1 MKLNDIAQDYI
12 GLLES
17 DLEGEQ
23 LTDCLDSIKD
33 AFEEKG
39 NNIVAVLNTLNGD
52 VSALDNE
59 IKRLQARKKTITNNQ
74 DRLKEYLRY
83 NMELSGITKINS
95 PLFSITL
102 GKPTQQAEVVDVDF
116 LPDDYVNAEVKIKPD
131 LKAILKD
138 LKEGKDIPGAI
149 LSEGKSRLLI
159 K

>member
-1 MKLNDIAQDYI
+1 MKLNNIAQDYI

-23 LTDCLDSIKD
+23 LTECLDSIED

-52 VSALDNE
+52 VSAIDNE
-59 IKRLQARKKTITNNQ
+59 IKRLQARKKAMTNNQ
-74 DRLKEYLRY
+74 ERIKEYLRY
-83 NMELSGITKINS
+83 NMELSGITKIKS

-102 GKPTQQAEVVDVDF
+102 GKPTQKAEVVDVDF
-116 LPDDYVNAEVKIKPD
+116 LPDDYVNAKVEIKPD

>member
-1 MKLNDIAQDYI
+1 MKLNDIAQDYV

-23 LTDCLDSIKD
+23 LADCLDSIED

-74 DRLKEYLRY
+74 ERLKEYLRY
-83 NMELSGITKINS
+83 NMELSGITNIKS

-102 GKPTQQAEVVDVDF
+102 GKPTQKAEVVDVAF
-116 LPDDYVNAEVKIKPD
+116 LPDGYVNAKVEIKPD